1 MSLSHPLLSN
11 TRLMDPIALERTK
24 QPPPGSVASLALM
37 AMGMVFG
44 DIGTSPLYAI
54 KICFDATHGIE
65 MNHASIMG
73 VVSLIFWTLTLVVSV
88 KYMLFVMRADNHGE
102 GGVLALLA
110 LALKNTKNHSFK
122 ASLLVPIG
130 VLGASLFY
138 GEAVLTPAISILSA
152 VEGITAA
159 SESFSKYILS
169 STVIIVLLLFFFQE
183 KGTSFVNRMFGP
195 IMLVWFLVI
204 AAMGVHQI
212 IAEPEILLAIHP
224 LYAYLF
230 ITEHTAMAFA
240 ASGAIFLVITGAE
253 VLYADIGH
261 FGIKPIRYA
270 WFLFV
275 MPCLI
280 LNYFGQGAM
289 LIHSPE
295 NIDNPFFSMVP
306 ENLVFC
312 LVLLSVLA
320 TVIAS
325 QACISGAFSMTSQGI
340 MLGFIPRMN
349 LIHTSE
355 KTFARIYV
363 PFINWV
369 LCLAVIFSVLGFQ
382 RADRLAY
389 AYGIAVSITMLMTT
403 FLFATVMNDLW
414 KWPKWVIALITATF
428 MILDL
433 NLFLSNTEKIMEGGW
448 FPIGIACIIFLLMM
462 TWHQGRNLLREKT
475 IDLGIKIEDFIPA
488 LFLHPPHRIEGT
500 GIFFTPHI
508 EYVPPAFLHNLKHNR
523 VLHERIIFLK
533 ISVWDVPRVADAQ
546 RVSLKEIHQNIFI
559 ARVIFGFKEIPDVS
573 RVMDLLKE
581 YHELNCPLMTCSF
594 FMARDSLIAKEI
606 PQMSLWRESIFIWML
621 QNSTRASDFFKVDSG
636 RLIELGTKIEL

>member
-1 MSLSHPLLSN
+1 MSLSHPIFSN
-11 TRLMDPIALERTK
+11 SNALGPVALERRPEK
-24 QPPPGSVASLALM
+24 PPGAVASLALM

-65 MNHASIMG
+65 MNDASIFG
-73 VVSLIFWTLTLVVSV
+73 VISLIFWTLSLVVSL
-88 KYMLFVMRADNHGE
+88 KYMMFVMRADNHGE

-110 LALKNTKNHSFK
+110 LALRNTKNHSFK
-122 ASLLVPIG
+122 ASVLITFG

-152 VEGITAA
+152 VEGITVA
-159 SESFSKYILS
+159 SESFSKY
-169 STVIIVLLLFFFQE
+169 VISATTIIIGFLFFFQ
-183 KGTSFVNRMFGP
+183 KMGASLVSRMFGP
-195 IMLVWFLVI
+195 VMLVWFLAI

-212 IAEPEILLAIHP
+212 MIQPDILWAINP
-224 LYAYLF
+224 YYAYVF
-230 ITEHTAMAFA
+230 ITEHTSMAFA

-261 FGIKPIRYA
+261 FGTQPIRWA

-275 MPCLI
+275 MPCLT

-295 NIDNPFFSMVP
+295 NLANPFYSMVP
-306 ENLVFC
+306 EELVFC
-312 LVLLSVLA
+312 LVLLSVVA

-340 MLGFIPRMN
+340 MLGLIPRMN
-349 LIHTSE
+349 LIHTSD
-355 KTFARIYV
+355 KAVARIYV

-382 RADRLAY
+382 RSDHLAY

-403 FLFATVMNDLW
+403 LLFATVMTDVW
-414 KWPKWVIALITATF
+414 KWSKWRVALITALF
-428 MILDL
+428 IVLDL
-433 NLFLSNTEKIMEGGW
+433 NLFLSNTEKILEGGW
-448 FPIGIACIIFLLMM
+448 FPMSIAGVIYLLMI
-462 TWHQGRNLLREKT
+462 TWYQGRNLLREKA

-488 LFLHPPHRIEGT
+488 LLADPPHRIQGT

-508 EYVPPAFLHNLKHNR
+508 DYVPPAFLHNLKHNR
-523 VLHERIIFLK
+523 VLHERLIFLK

-546 RVSLKEIHQNIFI
+546 RVSVKEIQNNTYIV
-559 ARVIFGFKEIPDVS
+559 RVIFGFKETPDIS

-581 YHELNCPLMTCSF
+581 YHELNCPMMTCSF

-606 PQMSLWRESIFIWML
+606 PQMSIWRESLFIWML
-621 QNSTRASDFFKVDSG
+621 QNSTRASDFFKVDAG
-636 RLIELGTKIEL
+636 RLIEMGTKIEL